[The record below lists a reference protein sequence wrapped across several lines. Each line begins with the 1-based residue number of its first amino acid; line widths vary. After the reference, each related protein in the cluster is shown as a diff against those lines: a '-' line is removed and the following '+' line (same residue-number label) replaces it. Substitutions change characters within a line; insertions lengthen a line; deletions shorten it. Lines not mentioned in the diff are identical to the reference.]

1 MEKAAY
7 RGTQNQGRVM
17 QAARRILTTSGVP
30 FSSRFPDAPD
40 HQEPRLRLV
49 TQSKSDLLTA
59 EQVAV
64 RLNVKPRWVHQ
75 RQRLLPFRIELS
87 PRKIRY
93 SATGLKKYMAGTL
106 PGVKPE
112 PPRGALVRCTN
123 CLEDK
128 PRRCMYRGCSRRLKG
143 QCRICAKLD
152 SAIAIVLNT

>member
-1 MEKAAY
+1 VE

-17 QAARRILTTSGVP
+17 QAARRILTTSGLP
-30 FSSRFPDAPD
+30 FSSRFPDTPET
-40 HQEPRLRLV
+40 EPRLRLV
-49 TQSKSDLLTA
+49 DQRSDLLTA

-152 SAIAIVLNT
+152 AVIGIMVNT